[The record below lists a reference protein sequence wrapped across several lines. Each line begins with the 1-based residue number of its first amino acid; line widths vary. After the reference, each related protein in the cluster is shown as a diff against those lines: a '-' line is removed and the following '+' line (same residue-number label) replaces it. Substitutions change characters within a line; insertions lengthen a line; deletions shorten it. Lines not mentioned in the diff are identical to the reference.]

1 MPTTAGAANLR
12 PPLATSP
19 TPALDA
25 AYTKVAWRL
34 IPFLMVLWILAW
46 IDRVNIGFAKL
57 QMLSDLRFSETVYG
71 LGAGIFFLG
80 YFFFEVPS
88 NLLLERIG
96 ARKTI
101 ARITILWGITCVAMM
116 FVTTPIMFYVLR
128 FLLGVFEAGFY
139 PGVILYLTYWFPTGR
154 RAKAFGLFMSAS
166 ALAGVV
172 GGPVAGTIMTTLHGA
187 NGWSGWQWVFLIEG
201 IPSVIAGI
209 VTLFYLTDR
218 PEKAG
223 HWLTAEEQRLIAEDL
238 ERDRAALGPREHNMF
253 AALRNPRIWQFVAIY
268 FCIIM
273 ANSAL
278 TFFGPTIVREV
289 GFGSPATVGWIMAAI
304 YLCGA
309 AGMILNGMHSDR
321 QKEAR
326 YHCGLAALAAA
337 AALTVLGVLVP
348 GSPIPAL
355 LALGVAVVGTMS
367 AIPVFW
373 QMPNL
378 VFAGTAAAAAVAF
391 INSIANLAGFAAP
404 YLMGA
409 IKDGTGSLS
418 YGLWVVAAFEA
429 MTVFLI
435 LYFIPKMARAIAPV
449 AARESTFAEAPTTG
463 AKI

>member
-1 MPTTAGAANLR
+1 MSTTAGAAR
-12 PPLATSP
+12 FDPSHAAPAS
-19 TPALDA
+19 ALDA
-25 AYTKVAWRL
+25 AYSKVAWRL

-57 QMLSDLRFSETVYG
+57 QMLSDLKFSETVYG

-101 ARITILWGITCVAMM
+101 ARITILWGITCIAMM
-116 FVTTPIMFYVLR
+116 WVTTPAMFYILR

-166 ALAGVV
+166 ALAGVI
-172 GGPVAGTIMTTLHGA
+172 GGPLAGTIMTNLNGA

-238 ERDRAALGPREHNMF
+238 ERDRASLGTREHSMF

-289 GFGSPATVGWIMAAI
+289 GFRSPATVGWIMAAI

-309 AGMILNGMHSDR
+309 AGMILNGMHSDHSG
-321 QKEAR
+321 EAR
-326 YHCGLAALAAA
+326 YHCGFAALAAA
-337 AALTVLGVLVP
+337 AALTVLGIVVP
-348 GSPIPAL
+348 GVPALAL
-355 LALGVAVVGTMS
+355 LALGIAVVGTMS

-418 YGLWVVAAFEA
+418 YGLWIVAVFEGL
-429 MTVFLI
+429 TVFLI
-435 LYFIPKMARAIAPV
+435 LYFVPRETRAMAPAAAQEIAL
-449 AARESTFAEAPTTG
+449 AEAPTTG
-463 AKI
+463 AKA